1 VQGIEP
7 FFAALKGKCFMRY
20 FDLLGFQHFIMYLFP
35 ALAFIVLFIIGL
47 GFYHADRKDSKARE
61 ARIIEQYPGGIQGR
75 NAPFPWVLILT
86 ITGAI
91 IWAFAYIVLIGVLGV
106 KI

>member
-1 VQGIEP
+1 
-7 FFAALKGKCFMRY
+7 MRY
-20 FDLLGFQHFIMYLFP
+20 FDLLGVQHFIMYLFP
-35 ALAFIVLFIIGL
+35 ALAFVVLFIMGL
-47 GFYHADRKDSKARE
+47 GFYYIHRKGSE
-61 ARIIEQYPGGIQGR
+61 AHETRIIEQYPGGIQGR
-75 NAPFPWVLILT
+75 NAPFPLVLILT